1 MTEQRTHDEGQSL
14 GVEAVRQ
21 WKRQGNWEEIAKVL
35 PEIERP
41 VQPGQAELASE
52 VGFALTQLGRLEEA
66 RLLYQELYEAAP
78 SHRVASGLAYI
89 HYLALLQ
96 HKIRKP
102 RLDDPESW
110 RKGFERWIGE
120 ALRLEPRSI
129 KDKYRLAV
137 YHASILPRKDV
148 VALRLFTEVVRLFE
162 ALPAEVRTEQ
172 HRCFKTYVMSLYGA
186 ARSAFRLKR
195 YEEARRFIFRCI
207 RVDKERN
214 HQEPL
219 FKFFLAGKIL
229 FALGQ
234 HTDAERALRLALEGA
249 RQREH
254 DFVYALLAELALATG
269 RPQDAVAWI
278 EPHIRP
284 HHRKPYIWRI
294 LGDAEL
300 ARGDK
305 KRALKLYKSSLLKDH
320 VGRHLTLFK
329 MGQIYETI
337 REFGQAKHCYSQAAD
352 FRRRRYVT
360 EYPEALE
367 ALAKLCE
374 QQGDIEGAKAAYRR
388 MALLPT
394 LAEHAQA
401 ELARLAG

>member
-1 MTEQRTHDEGQSL
+1 MTEQRIHGEGNPL
-14 GVEAVRQ
+14 GVEAVAR
-21 WKRQGNWEEIAKVL
+21 WKSQGNWEEIAKLL
-35 PEIERP
+35 PHLERP
-41 VQPGQAELASE
+41 VQPTQAELCSE
-52 VGFALTQLGRLEEA
+52 IGFALTQLGRLEEA
-66 RLLYQELYEAAP
+66 RSLYTELYEAAP

-102 RLDDPESW
+102 RLDDPEPW
-110 RKGFERWIGE
+110 RKGFERWIAE
-120 ALRLEPRSI
+120 ALRLEPSSI

-137 YHASILPRKDV
+137 YHASILPQKDV
-148 VALRLFTEVVRLFE
+148 VALRLFSEVIRQFE
-162 ALPAEVRTEQ
+162 ALPPEQRTEQ
-172 HRCFKTYVMSLYGA
+172 HRHFKTYVMALYGA

-195 YEEARRFIFRCI
+195 YDEARRFIYRCI

-214 HQEPL
+214 HQQPL

-229 FALGQ
+229 FALAQ
-234 HTDAERALRLALEGA
+234 YVDAERALRLALESAGP
-249 RQREH
+249 REH
-254 DFVYALLAELALATG
+254 DFVYALLAEIALATN
-269 RPQDAVAWI
+269 RPNDAVAWI
-278 EPHIRP
+278 DQNIRP
-284 HHRKPYIWRI
+284 HHRKPYIWR
-294 LGDAEL
+294 LLADAEL

-305 KRALKLYKSSLLKDH
+305 RRALKLYKSSLLKDH

-329 MGQIYETI
+329 MGQIYESI
-337 REFGQAKHCYSQAAD
+337 REFGQAKHCYEQAAD

-374 QQGDIEGAKAAYRR
+374 QQGDIEGARAAYKR

>member
-1 MTEQRTHDEGQSL
+1 MTMQRIHEEGQSPT
-14 GVEAVRQ
+14 VEAVRK
-21 WKRQGNWEEIAKVL
+21 WKQQGNWEEIAKL
-35 PEIERP
+35 HTQIERP
-41 VQPGQAELASE
+41 VQAAQAELASE

-66 RLLYQELYEAAP
+66 RDLYAELYDASP
-78 SHRVASGLAYI
+78 SHRTASGLAYV

-110 RKGFERWIGE
+110 RKGFERWIAE
-120 ALRLEPRSI
+120 ALRLEPNSI

-137 YHASILPRKDV
+137 YHASILPQKDA
-148 VALRLFTEVVRLFE
+148 VALRLFREVTQLFE
-162 ALPAEVRTEQ
+162 SLPEETRNDQ
-172 HRCFKTYVMSLYGA
+172 HRHFKTYVMALYGA
-186 ARSAFRLKR
+186 ARSAYRLKR
-195 YEEARRFIFRCI
+195 YEDARRFIYKCI
-207 RVDKERN
+207 RVDKDRN

-229 FALGQ
+229 VAVGQ
-234 HTDAERALRLALEGA
+234 HVDAERALRLALENT
-249 RQREH
+249 RNREH
-254 DFVYALLAELALATG
+254 DFVYALLAEIALATN
-269 RPQDAVAWI
+269 RPADAVAWI
-278 EPHIRP
+278 EQHIRP
-284 HHRKPYIWRI
+284 HHRKPYIWR
-294 LGDAEL
+294 LLADAEL
-300 ARGDK
+300 ARGEK
-305 KRALKLYKSSLLKDH
+305 RRALKLYKSSLLKDH

-329 MGQIYETI
+329 MGQIYESI
-337 REFGQAKHCYSQAAD
+337 REFGQARHCYEQAAD

-374 QQGDIEGAKAAYRR
+374 QQGDLDGARAAYQR

-394 LAEHAQA
+394 FAEHAQA